1 MTHELLVGLMDEAVN
16 YGMGRRCAVPLLAV
30 TLLAACATPQPADVV
45 PPVAVVPPPLAA
57 AVKVDESAMLPLLGY
72 LQLTA
77 QFSAADLARERR
89 TLAAIPQTPSTQVRQ
104 AMLLAQSQ
112 SRSSSRSSG
121 DLARAIALLDNVQ
134 KANDAAAVSLRPL
147 VVVLFAHYQERQRL
161 LAQNDRLLAQTD
173 RLQQQLT
180 DSLQRAG
187 ELQQKLDALAEVETR
202 LQARPGSG
210 ESAGTPARNAP

>member
-1 MTHELLVGLMDEAVN
+1 MGEAMN
-16 YGMGRRCAVPLLAV
+16 TGMGRRCALPLWAV
-30 TLLAACATPQPADVV
+30 TLLAACATPQPADVAPQLAV
-45 PPVAVVPPPLAA
+45 APPPVTA

-72 LQLTA
+72 LQLVA

-89 TLAAIPQTPSTQVRQ
+89 TLAAIPQTPSAQVRQ
-104 AMLLAQSQ
+104 AMLLAQLQ
-112 SRSSSRSSG
+112 SSSRASG
-121 DLARAIALLDNVQ
+121 DLARAIALLDKVQ
-134 KANDAAAVSLRPL
+134 KANDPVAVSLRPL

-173 RLQQQLT
+173 RLQLQLT

-187 ELQQKLDALAEVETR
+187 DLQQKLDALAEVETR

-210 ESAGTPARNAP
+210 ESAGTPARNTP